1 MLGRAATTRPTLI
14 SSTSMP
20 ADGRTISGCWSG
32 IGSPTSMA
40 EPILMGPWHGWCLHC
55 EWFTL
60 ELSSSARNMED
71 EGISP
76 SFCAR
81 RLMPHV
87 VPARTATQVARL
99 NPLLETPAGRSR
111 LLNPAEHAATPFSP
125 PFLFLQACPICFLHS
140 A

>member
-40 EPILMGPWHGWCLHC
+40 KPILMGPWHGSCLHC
-55 EWFTL
+55 EWFIL

-76 SFCAR
+76 GFCAR
-81 RLMPHV
+81 RFILHV
-87 VPARTATQVARL
+87 APALTATQVDWLNLFIEKPTALNRL
-99 NPLLETPAGRSR
+99 CVTRCHAETP
-111 LLNPAEHAATPFSP
+111 SP
-125 PFLFLQACPICFLHS
+125 HTLCCF
-140 A
+140 